1 VRARPVLRRWRDRAR
16 GPAESLSERPLVE
29 LTESAEVL
37 TFARPVEATYAEAR
51 LDALRLRGGHAV
63 AVALRIFVPWRRG
76 SARACGAQE
85 PEKTTYLP
93 SFRYAAAWLSA
104 KVLSRAGSGR
114 SQQGG
119 GPP

>member
-1 VRARPVLRRWRDRAR
+1 VLRRWRDQVL
-16 GPAESLSERPLVE
+16 GPAESLSALPLVE

-51 LDALRLRGGHAV
+51 LDALRLRGEHAV
-63 AVALRIFVPWRRG
+63 AVAPHLRAWAPRVSTRMR
-76 SARACGAQE
+76 SAGN
-85 PEKTTYLP
+85 TTYLP

-114 SQQGG
+114 SQQGSR
-119 GPP
+119 PP